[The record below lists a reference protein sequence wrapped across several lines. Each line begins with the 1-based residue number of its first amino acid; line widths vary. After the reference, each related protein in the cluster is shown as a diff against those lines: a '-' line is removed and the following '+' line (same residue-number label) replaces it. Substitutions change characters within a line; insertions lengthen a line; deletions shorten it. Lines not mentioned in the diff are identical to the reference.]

1 MRKALLTITIVL
13 LVTFPLFASSYP
25 KLTTSYELGRD
36 EVVPLE
42 QEVLQAFIQEWQDS
56 SLPTFKEADQ
66 MLRKV
71 LTQGNLNLDQ
81 LQSLYRM
88 QQEQLEYQKREQG
101 FKFGLLSSPQLY
113 SLSRAPSMGG
123 TTFDTKHSFGV
134 GASVSK
140 KLATGASA
148 TLSFKQ
154 SSSYALNSAAP
165 SDWKWT
171 HSPSVGLTVNQ
182 PLWLSDGLL
191 DAKYGDKQL
200 EKQGIAVQNSRLS
213 SDGLKRGLVSQ
224 GNSYLAALQTLMEG
238 RFLLG
243 EQLILEQASLKDAQQ
258 DLTEGRLSR
267 NAYES
272 RTLILNQLR
281 FSLSEIDRQIES
293 IQSSLVL
300 LWGSE
305 EYPKQVALDRDLF
318 TTIAELVFD
327 KQRLQALLLENDPSY
342 ALAMGNLR
350 SAELDARL
358 KNPSD
363 APTLSISL
371 QYAPI
376 LEPTYEPIFT
386 LSIGFSASDLSRSTS
401 RLSSSLAKEGVL
413 QARQEVAKAK
423 QDLETKIEQTQ
434 RSVEGLLLAL
444 AVSLN
449 DFQLKENIVE
459 VERIRSSVGLA
470 NESSIRAKELAWYD
484 AAFTVLQTLRELRL
498 IALDIEG
505 SGVKL

>member
-1 MRKALLTITIVL
+1 MPMRAE
-13 LVTFPLFASSYP
+13 P
-25 KLTTSYELGRD
+25 
-36 EVVPLE
+36 
-42 QEVLQAFIQEWQDS
+42 
-56 SLPTFKEADQ
+56 
-66 MLRKV
+66 
-71 LTQGNLNLDQ
+71 
-81 LQSLYRM
+81 
-88 QQEQLEYQKREQG
+88 
-101 FKFGLLSSPQLY
+101 
-113 SLSRAPSMGG
+113 
-123 TTFDTKHSFGV
+123 
-134 GASVSK
+134 
-140 KLATGASA
+140 
-148 TLSFKQ
+148 
-154 SSSYALNSAAP
+154 SSSTNC
-165 SDWKWT
+165 
-171 HSPSVGLTVNQ
+171 V
-182 PLWLSDGLL
+182 
-191 DAKYGDKQL
+191 
-200 EKQGIAVQNSRLS
+200 
-213 SDGLKRGLVSQ
+213 
-224 GNSYLAALQTLMEG
+224 
-238 RFLLG
+238 F
-243 EQLILEQASLKDAQQ
+243 
-258 DLTEGRLSR
+258 
-267 NAYES
+267 
-272 RTLILNQLR
+272 
-281 FSLSEIDRQIES
+281 LSEIDRQIES